1 MRISRLIV
9 VGLIVSINSLSPASA
24 LFGLECRESKNVVS
38 QLDKEIDSKEAYIL
52 KLQQR
57 QDRYLKFVTL
67 TPAMRQEKYK
77 SCRKP
82 VNGIPFSHEICKGLL
97 THPSNEFQC
106 TVSQTR
112 CNQVAKEIYDQG
124 LKLDLVRDT
133 RSRVILNNQKCFDPI
148 VVAEA
153 QRLSGK

>member
-9 VGLIVSINSLSPASA
+9 VGLIISINSLSPASA
-24 LFGLECRESKNVVS
+24 LFGLECREPKNVVS
-38 QLDKEIDSKEAYIL
+38 NLDKEIKSKEAYIL

-57 QDRYLKFVTL
+57 HNGYLKLVTL
-67 TPAMRQEKYK
+67 TSAMREEKYK

-82 VNGIPFSHEICKGLL
+82 VNGVSFSHEICKSYL
-97 THPSNEFQC
+97 TYPSNELQC

-112 CNQVAKEIYDQG
+112 CNQVAKEIYDRG